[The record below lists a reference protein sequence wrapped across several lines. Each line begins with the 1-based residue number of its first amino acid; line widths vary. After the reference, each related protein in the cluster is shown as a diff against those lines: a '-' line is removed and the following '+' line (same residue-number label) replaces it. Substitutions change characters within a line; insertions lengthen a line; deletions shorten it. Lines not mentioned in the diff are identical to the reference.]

1 MCWCVCERV
10 DVRACWCVCVCRCV
24 CECVGVCVSVC
35 ECVLV
40 CVGGVKAQLYF
51 FIRIHSCPNNPH
63 QKDHPS
69 ARSTVPPPSCSR
81 CSYRTRLSLWRH
93 RLSPLKSPPYAN
105 HARSPA
111 SLRFWRSE
119 SSPFFR
125 TQPSGFH
132 GNLSIILPKQN
143 TAGAFSGLISKRL
156 KDTSQ

>member
-1 MCWCVCERV
+1 MCVCV
-10 DVRACWCVCVCRCV
+10 GVYVSVSVCVCRCV
-24 CECVGVCVSVC
+24 SVC
-35 ECVLV
+35 WCV
-40 CVGGVKAQLYF
+40 CGGVKAQLCF